1 MNLFPFDLSP
11 FYLDGYVKY
20 YGMTLIQCMIMHM
33 VKPFRAE
40 VSPFARFTFRFEDLK
55 ILNGLSAT
63 NYIFAA
69 YADIIHTNIDID
81 LRYADIGHDIDSS
94 YMILIML
101 IYLILWISNESH
113 E

>member
-1 MNLFPFDLSP
+1 MDW
-11 FYLDGYVKY
+11 V
-20 YGMTLIQCMIMHM
+20 QQ
-33 VKPFRAE
+33 
-40 VSPFARFTFRFEDLK
+40 
-55 ILNGLSAT
+55 
-63 NYIFAA
+63 FAA